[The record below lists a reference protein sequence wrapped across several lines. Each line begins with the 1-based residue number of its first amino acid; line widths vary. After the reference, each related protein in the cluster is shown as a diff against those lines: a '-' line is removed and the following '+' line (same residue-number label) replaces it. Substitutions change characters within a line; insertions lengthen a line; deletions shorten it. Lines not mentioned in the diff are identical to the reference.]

1 MKKDTRPILIS
12 IKPEYAD
19 MVFMGLKTAE
29 LRRKVSQKLRN
40 RDVYVYSSSPVK
52 QLRGGFRVGEIW
64 SDSPE
69 NIWQMVSGLAGVD
82 RETFDEYY
90 QGSNVAYALEIRE
103 VWEYEVP
110 LSLDV
115 LRSKFEE
122 FVAPQS
128 YRFLTSKEIRSI
140 PRLKKKS
147 YASIAI

>member
-82 RETFDEYY
+82 RETFDDYY
-90 QGSNVAYALEIRE
+90 HCLLY
-103 VWEYEVP
+103 
-110 LSLDV
+110 
-115 LRSKFEE
+115 
-122 FVAPQS
+122 
-128 YRFLTSKEIRSI
+128 TSDAADE
-140 PRLKKKS
+140 
-147 YASIAI
+147 